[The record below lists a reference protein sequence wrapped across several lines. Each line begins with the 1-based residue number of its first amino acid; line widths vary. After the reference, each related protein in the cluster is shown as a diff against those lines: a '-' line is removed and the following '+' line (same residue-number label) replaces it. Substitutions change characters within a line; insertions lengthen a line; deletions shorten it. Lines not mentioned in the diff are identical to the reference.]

1 MARQIALVT
10 AVAAVVSVLLS
21 GLAAAGLVR
30 GAYDARAREA
40 LQQQAALF
48 AELVDRPAGTT
59 SAAARRDL
67 RRVFTRT
74 GTRVVRIGGDGR
86 VPGAAGTPA
95 LPADLV
101 AAVAA
106 GEPVS
111 SVRTIAGTRYL
122 VEAEPAGAT
131 GGVLLLQRGSDARA
145 VDGTVLRRFALALLV
160 GLACGAALG
169 VALARR
175 LARPLVAAAAAAHE
189 LAGGQRDVRLVPAGS
204 REVGEV
210 ADALNTL
217 AGALTASEG
226 RQRAF
231 LLSVSHEL
239 RTPLTSVR
247 GFAEALAD
255 GVATGDDAAQAGV
268 VIGREAARL
277 QRLVDDLLDLARLGA
292 DSFRLDPVD
301 TDLTAL
307 VADAAAV
314 WQGRC
319 EAVGVDLRVA
329 LPAYAV
335 RARTDPGRLRQVV
348 DGLAENALRVTPAGR
363 PLVLALDREDGVAV
377 LQVRDGGPGLAPEDL
392 PVAFERGVLHER
404 YRGVRPA
411 GSGLGLALVQGLV
424 TRLGGTIGAGHAAE
438 GGAAFTVRLPLS

>member
-1 MARQIALVT
+1 M
-10 AVAAVVSVLLS
+10 LLS
-21 GLAAAGLVR
+21 GLAAVGLVR
-30 GAYDARAREA
+30 GAYDTRARQN

-48 AELVDRPAGTT
+48 AELVDRPASSTVT
-59 SAAARRDL
+59 ARRDL

-74 GTRVVRIGGDGR
+74 GIRVVRIGGDGR
-86 VPGAAGTPA
+86 VPAAAGLPT

-106 GEPVS
+106 GRPVS
-111 SVRTIAGTRYL
+111 DLRTVGGTRYL

-131 GGVLLLQRGSDARA
+131 GGVLLLQRSSDARG
-145 VDGTVLRRFALALLV
+145 VDGTVLRRFAVALLV

-169 VALARR
+169 VALARW
-175 LARPLVAAAAAAHE
+175 LARPLVAAARAAHE

-210 ADALNTL
+210 AEALNTL
-217 AGALTASEG
+217 AAALATSEG
-226 RQRAF
+226 RQRDF

-255 GVATGDDAAQAGV
+255 GVATGDDAQQAGV

-277 QRLVDDLLDLARLGA
+277 QGLVDDLLDLARLGA

-314 WQGRC
+314 WRGRC
-319 EAVGVDLRVA
+319 EAVGVELRVA
-329 LPAYAV
+329 LPACAV
-335 RARTDPGRLRQVV
+335 RVRTDPGRLRQVV
-348 DGLAENALRVTPAGR
+348 DGLAENALRVTPEGR
-363 PLVLALDREDGVAV
+363 PLVLALERDAAGAV
-377 LQVRDGGPGLAPEDL
+377 LQVRDGGPGLAPDDL

-404 YRGVRPA
+404 YRAVRPA

-424 TRLGGTIGAGHAAE
+424 LRLGGTIEAGHAAE
-438 GGAAFTVRLPLS
+438 GGAAFTVRLPVS